1 MRKLGPSGGR
11 GARFQLPPEAQAND
25 RAMQDQ
31 IDAVFACGA
40 ILTVVDSQRAI
51 ANEAVQGCLPYCE
64 IEAVAAKELPG
75 EIAAY
80 AKAADVTEE
89 LQFLPRCELVSHA
102 QANER
107 VDPFER
113 AGARDGAR
121 TRPLKSKVA
130 KIDRGVDRQ

>member
-31 IDAVFACGA
+31 IDAVFACA
-40 ILTVVDSQRAI
+40 ILTIVDSQRAI
-51 ANEAVQGCLPYCE
+51 ANEAMKGCLPHRE
-64 IEAVAAKELPG
+64 IKAVAAKKLPG

-80 AKAADVTEE
+80 AKAADIAEK
-89 LQFLPRCELVSHA
+89 LKLLPWCELVSHA

-113 AGARDGAR
+113 AGARDGER